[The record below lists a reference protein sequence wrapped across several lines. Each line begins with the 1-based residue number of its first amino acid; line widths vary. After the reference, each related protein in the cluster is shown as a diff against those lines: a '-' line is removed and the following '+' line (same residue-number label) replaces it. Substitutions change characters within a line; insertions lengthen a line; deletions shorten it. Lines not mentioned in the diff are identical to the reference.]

1 MSNSRVTSAGSRA
14 ALSSTECSSALFNVT
29 HKPNNIMKR
38 RDGGEQP
45 ARTGRYPQRH
55 LILLFVF
62 CVLCFVCFAAACD
75 CFASLSSGTRKPP
88 PPRAASRHNTTSYPP
103 TSRPASDDRTSSK
116 GRAPSRQQRLD
127 LHSQVPSKW
136 KIASPSAIN
145 RKIHLRDH

>member
-55 LILLFVF
+55 LILWFFAHVVF
-62 CVLCFVCFAAACD
+62 SCFTFGQ
-75 CFASLSSGTRKPP
+75 SGTRKPP

-136 KIASPSAIN
+136 KIASPSATN